1 MANVKISNLP
11 TETDVANIQ
20 GVAGYRT
27 NTNSGELETVQFTLG
42 PLKTSDTPG
51 LKSGQ
56 LLIESNFAAGG
67 SNFNGIELKTNANA
81 QSNSSILI
89 SSNGGGSSAALKL
102 RSKTDIQVDLHSQ
115 NSNVSAPTVGNFLI
129 AKDAD
134 GNLEWSDKTFADV
147 PTDNNQLT
155 NGAGYIT
162 SAAIPTTIDWGNVSN
177 KPSTFAP
184 IIGTGATE
192 AMAGDTTIPTN
203 NNQLTNGAGYV
214 TSAAIPTNNNQLSN
228 GAGYITSVPVIDL
241 SDSTQVTGVLPIA
254 NGGTDSDKTWKA
266 IQQYV
271 WTNGDPVSYDN
282 FTNAQDIFLP
292 FSTSPIIDTTLGP
305 AKWSLS
311 TIGQGPFGANDNIN
325 EYTSFNLETGG
336 SGFWRI
342 DVFLPFYNLVDFV
355 QGRVELVLTDS
366 NGVVTDI
373 PLCAYAFGF
382 GDPQTS
388 NPTPATMIGNYTG
401 NFGDDDSFAIRVRF
415 DGAGGSGPYP
425 GNDNI
430 VASWANRPME
440 ITITRVM

>member
-56 LLIESNFAAGG
+56 LLIESNFAAGS

-102 RSKTDIQVDLHSQ
+102 RSKTNIQVDLHSQ

-162 SAAIPTTIDWGNVSN
+162 S
-177 KPSTFAP
+177 
-184 IIGTGATE
+184 
-192 AMAGDTTIPTN
+192 
-203 NNQLTNGAGYV
+203 V
-214 TSAAIPTNNNQLSN
+214 TSL
-228 GAGYITSVPVIDL
+228 L
-241 SDSTQVTGVLPIA
+241 RLH
-254 NGGTDSDKTWKA
+254 
-266 IQQYV
+266 
-271 WTNGDPVSYDN
+271 
-282 FTNAQDIFLP
+282 L
-292 FSTSPIIDTTLGP
+292 
-305 AKWSLS
+305 
-311 TIGQGPFGANDNIN
+311 
-325 EYTSFNLETGG
+325 
-336 SGFWRI
+336 
-342 DVFLPFYNLVDFV
+342 
-355 QGRVELVLTDS
+355 
-366 NGVVTDI
+366 
-373 PLCAYAFGF
+373 
-382 GDPQTS
+382 
-388 NPTPATMIGNYTG
+388 
-401 NFGDDDSFAIRVRF
+401 
-415 DGAGGSGPYP
+415 
-425 GNDNI
+425 
-430 VASWANRPME
+430 
-440 ITITRVM
+440 